1 MARRQAAATSW
12 ARMFRAS
19 GGDCTRDTTVG
30 RRHVAATPRTPRTS
44 GSGGDRTHI
53 DLFKRQVPSQC
64 RPHFLFWN
72 SELGTRS
79 ADRKTRI
86 MKNGG
91 QSFFLRSELRVPSS
105 EFKRAGQGRNRTP
118 QAFSRRFW
126 RPSTLPDVKPY
137 PFGFSPFFV
146 PHSAFR
152 IPSLKY
158 PVAVTIRLQLPEKQ
172 WS

>member
-64 RPHFLFWN
+64 RPHFHFFR
-72 SELGTRS
+72 TRNLERGVRIGKPESSKTEANRFFFVASS
-79 ADRKTRI
+79 A
-86 MKNGG
+86 
-91 QSFFLRSELRVPSS
+91 FPVPSS
-105 EFKRAGQGRNRTP
+105 KERVRGGIEP
-118 QAFSRRFW
+118 RRQS
-126 RPSTLPDVKPY
+126 PSVLETEHAPRREALPVW
-137 PFGFSPFFV
+137 FFTF
-146 PHSAFR
+146 HRSAFR
-152 IPSLKY
+152 VPNSKFEV
-158 PVAVTIRLQLPEKQ
+158 PRGGDDPPPTA
-172 WS
+172 